1 MAETNEKKAAFAGRK
16 KWGLIAVT
24 IAVISLVFTVISWK
38 SMHPSK
44 TVTME
49 KMKTYAK
56 EKLLDDIECI
66 NDSYVVLIYDEKT
79 QSSEWFALEST
90 EEDKAEVEALA
101 ETAGV
106 QIKEEKISP
115 PIIFVMYFLQ
125 FFICY
130 GLVWGVW
137 RLYGKLRIGKR
148 KEHYR
153 V

>member
-1 MAETNEKKAAFAGRK
+1 
-16 KWGLIAVT
+16 
-24 IAVISLVFTVISWK
+24 
-38 SMHPSK
+38 MHPSK

-49 KMKTYAK
+49 KMKTYAR

-137 RLYGKLRIGKR
+137 RLYGKLRESGKR

>member
-1 MAETNEKKAAFAGRK
+1 MAETNEKKEAFAGKK

-49 KMKTYAK
+49 EMKTYAK
-56 EKLLDDIECI
+56 EKLIDDMECI
-66 NDSYVVLIYDEKT
+66 NGSYVVLIYDEKT

-90 EEDKAEVEALA
+90 DEDKTEIEALA
-101 ETAGV
+101 ETANV

-115 PIIFVMYFLQ
+115 PIIFIMYFLQ

-137 RLYGKLRIGKR
+137 KLYGKLRIGKR